1 MNLQFEQQQNKIISS
16 FSKQLNRTYDW
27 FDANFTE
34 NLEIGS
40 SDFWNTEITAKLMGI
55 CENVNLLSSQDEYF
69 VTKIRLNKER
79 AIFIRLSKQIVKEF
93 LQDSIGESPTNK
105 NFELEKITELEAKIL
120 TGFNNYLYRFFSEIL
135 LPPSEIPQN
144 TVNYN
149 ECILTFFLENE
160 QRPIGKMIV
169 TVPVIAVKPEK
180 LRIRHRFSI
189 DDFKNCPARFN
200 ISVGKTKIKLNDI
213 KQLEPGDIVVLED
226 SNIKRMT
233 LIYENKTLKFKVIP
247 NPALIKDFDYDGGR
261 HMDENSANNFNMW
274 DTIQVDMG
282 AEFEKVKIS
291 LGELK
296 QMSEGLVVDI
306 GSVYENKIDLK
317 VENKII
323 ASGELVIINDRY
335 GVRIDE
341 IYTDEKEDAP
351 NNQETTDPETD
362 GAIDNSPENVVDA
375 PASEEDFDY
384 SDFDVEEEDI

>member
-1 MNLQFEQQQNKIISS
+1 MDLQFEQQQKKIISS

-27 FDANFTE
+27 FDINFTE
-34 NLEIGS
+34 NLEIGAS
-40 SDFWNTEITAKLMGI
+40 EFWNTDISAKLMGLF
-55 CENVNLLSSQDEYF
+55 ENVNLLSSQDEYF

-79 AIFIRLSKQIVKEF
+79 AIFIRLSKQVVKE
-93 LQDSIGESPTNK
+93 LLEDAIGNIPGKKDFN
-105 NFELEKITELEAKIL
+105 LEKITELEAKIL
-120 TGFNNYLYRFFSEIL
+120 TGFNNYLYKYFCEIL
-135 LPPSEIPQN
+135 LPPDELPKN
-144 TVNYN
+144 TVNFN
-149 ECILTFFLENE
+149 ECILTFFVKNKKRE
-160 QRPIGKMIV
+160 IGKIIV
-169 TVPVIAVKPEK
+169 TVPVIAIKPEK
-180 LRIRHRFSI
+180 LRIRNRLTI
-189 DDFKNCPARFN
+189 DDFKSCIAKLN
-200 ISVGKTKIKLNDI
+200 IRVGKTRIKLNDI

-233 LIYENKTLKFKVIP
+233 LLYEGKAIKFKVIP

-261 HMDENSANNFNMW
+261 HMDENSENNFNMW
-274 DTIQVDMG
+274 DNIQVDMG
-282 AEFEKVKIS
+282 AEFEKVKIT

-341 IYTDEKEDAP
+341 IYTDSDEKEPDADEAVHSREEQP
-351 NNQETTDPETD
+351 SDSHGANQQQND
-362 GAIDNSPENVVDA
+362 
-375 PASEEDFDY
+375 EEDFDY

>member
-1 MNLQFEQQQNKIISS
+1 MDLQFEQQQKKIISS

-27 FDANFTE
+27 FDINFTE
-34 NLEIGS
+34 NLEIGAS
-40 SDFWNTEITAKLMGI
+40 EFWKTDISAKLMGLF
-55 CENVNLLSSQDEYF
+55 ENVKLLSSQDEYF

-79 AIFIRLSKQIVKEF
+79 AIFIRLSKQVVKE
-93 LQDSIGESPTNK
+93 LLEDAIGNIPGKKDFN
-105 NFELEKITELEAKIL
+105 LEKITELEAKIL
-120 TGFNNYLYRFFSEIL
+120 TGFNNYLYKYFCEIL
-135 LPPSEIPQN
+135 LPPDELPKN
-144 TVNYN
+144 TVNFN
-149 ECILTFFLENE
+149 ECILTFFVKNKKRE
-160 QRPIGKMIV
+160 IGKIIV
-169 TVPVIAVKPEK
+169 TVPVIAIKPEK
-180 LRIRHRFSI
+180 LRIRNRFTI
-189 DDFKNCPARFN
+189 DDFKSCIAKLN
-200 ISVGKTKIKLNDI
+200 IRVGKTRIKLNDI

-233 LIYENKTLKFKVIP
+233 LLYEGKAIKFKVIP

-261 HMDENSANNFNMW
+261 HMDENSENNFNMW
-274 DTIQVDMG
+274 DNIQVDMG
-282 AEFEKVKIS
+282 AEFEKVKIT

-341 IYTDEKEDAP
+341 IYTDSDEKEPDAD
-351 NNQETTDPETD
+351 E
-362 GAIDNSPENVVDA
+362 AVHSPEEQPSGSHGANQQQND
-375 PASEEDFDY
+375 EEDFDY

>member
-274 DTIQVDMG
+274 DTIQVDMS

-375 PASEEDFDY
+375 PAGEEDFDY

>member
-1 MNLQFEQQQNKIISS
+1 MDLQFEQQQNKIISS

-27 FDANFTE
+27 FDINFTE

-40 SDFWNTEITAKLMGI
+40 SDFWNTEISAKLMGI

-79 AIFIRLSKQIVKEF
+79 AIFIRLSKQIVREL
-93 LQDSIGESPTNK
+93 LQDSIGDSPFNK
-105 NFELEKITELEAKIL
+105 HFELEKITELEAKIL
-120 TGFNNYLYRFFSEIL
+120 TGFNNYLYKYFCEIL
-135 LPPSEIPQN
+135 IPPSEIPQN

-149 ECILTFFLENE
+149 ECILTFFLMNKE
-160 QRPIGKMIV
+160 RPIGKMIV

-180 LRIRHRFSI
+180 LRVRHRFSI

-233 LIYENKTLKFKVIP
+233 LIYKNKTLKFKVVP

-261 HMDENSANNFNMW
+261 HMDENSENNFNMW

-341 IYTDEKEDAP
+341 IYTDDKEDSP
-351 NNQETTDPETD
+351 QESHPDETQSD
-362 GAIDNSPENVVDA
+362 ETIENSPENVVET
-375 PASEEDFDY
+375 PTGEEDFDY

>member
-1 MNLQFEQQQNKIISS
+1 MNKSKKKIISS

-27 FDANFTE
+27 FDINFTE
-34 NLEIGS
+34 NLEIGAS
-40 SDFWNTEITAKLMGI
+40 EFWNTDISAKLMGLF
-55 CENVNLLSSQDEYF
+55 ENVNLLSSQDEYF

-79 AIFIRLSKQIVKEF
+79 AIFIRLSKQVVKE
-93 LQDSIGESPTNK
+93 LLEDAIGNIPGKKDFN
-105 NFELEKITELEAKIL
+105 LEKITELEAKIL
-120 TGFNNYLYRFFSEIL
+120 TGFNNYLYKYFCEIL
-135 LPPSEIPQN
+135 LPPDELPKN
-144 TVNYN
+144 TVNFN
-149 ECILTFFLENE
+149 ECILTFFVKNKKRE
-160 QRPIGKMIV
+160 IGKIIV
-169 TVPVIAVKPEK
+169 TVPVIAIKPEK
-180 LRIRHRFSI
+180 LRIRNRFTI
-189 DDFKNCPARFN
+189 DDFKSCIAKLN
-200 ISVGKTKIKLNDI
+200 IRVGKTRIKLNDI

-233 LIYENKTLKFKVIP
+233 LLYEGKAIKFKVIP

-261 HMDENSANNFNMW
+261 HMDENSENNFNMW
-274 DTIQVDMG
+274 DNIQVDMG
-282 AEFEKVKIS
+282 AEFEKVKIT

-341 IYTDEKEDAP
+341 IYTDSDEKEPDAD
-351 NNQETTDPETD
+351 E
-362 GAIDNSPENVVDA
+362 AVHSPEEQPSGSHGANQQQND
-375 PASEEDFDY
+375 EEDFDY

>member
-1 MNLQFEQQQNKIISS
+1 MDLQFEQQENKIIST

-27 FDANFTE
+27 FDVNFTE
-34 NLEIGS
+34 NLEIAS
-40 SDFWNTEITAKLMGI
+40 SDFWNTEISAKLMGV

-79 AIFIRLSKQIVKEF
+79 AIFIRLSKQIVREF
-93 LQDSIGESPTNK
+93 LEDSMGQSPVNK
-105 NFELEKITELEAKIL
+105 PFDLEKITELEAKIL
-120 TGFNNYLYRFFSEIL
+120 TGFNNYLYKFFSEL
-135 LPPSEIPQN
+135 LVPPNEIPQN

-149 ECILTFFLENE
+149 ECILTFFVTNKK
-160 QRPIGKMIV
+160 RGIGKLIV

-189 DDFKNCPARFN
+189 DDFKTCPARFN

-233 LIYENKTLKFKVIP
+233 LIYENKTLKFKVVP

-261 HMDENSANNFNMW
+261 HMDENSETNFNMW

-341 IYTDEKEDAP
+341 IYTDDKDEDAP
-351 NNQETTDPETD
+351 QQ
-362 GAIDNSPENVVDA
+362 IDNPESAAEINNSPDNTVEA
-375 PASEEDFDY
+375 PQGEEDFDY
-384 SDFDVEEEDI
+384 SDFDIEEEDI

>member
-1 MNLQFEQQQNKIISS
+1 MDLQFEQQENKIIST

-27 FDANFTE
+27 FDVNFTE
-34 NLEIGS
+34 NLEIAS
-40 SDFWNTEITAKLMGI
+40 SDFWNTEISAKLMGV

-79 AIFIRLSKQIVKEF
+79 AIFIRLSKQIVREF
-93 LQDSIGESPTNK
+93 LEDSMGQSPVNK
-105 NFELEKITELEAKIL
+105 PFDLEKITELEAKIL
-120 TGFNNYLYRFFSEIL
+120 TGFNNYLYKFFSEL
-135 LPPSEIPQN
+135 LVPPNEIPQN

-149 ECILTFFLENE
+149 ECILTFFVTNKK
-160 QRPIGKMIV
+160 RGIGKLIV

-189 DDFKNCPARFN
+189 DDFKTCPARFN

-233 LIYENKTLKFKVIP
+233 LIYENKTLKFKVVP

-261 HMDENSANNFNMW
+261 HMDENSETNFNMW

-341 IYTDEKEDAP
+341 IYTDDKDEDAP
-351 NNQETTDPETD
+351 QQIDNPES
-362 GAIDNSPENVVDA
+362 AAEINNSPENTVEA
-375 PASEEDFDY
+375 PQGEEDFDY
-384 SDFDVEEEDI
+384 SDFDIEEEDI

>member
-1 MNLQFEQQQNKIISS
+1 MDLQFEQQQNKIISS

-27 FDANFTE
+27 FDINFTE
-34 NLEIGS
+34 NLEIGAS
-40 SDFWNTEITAKLMGI
+40 EFWNTDISAKLMGLF
-55 CENVNLLSSQDEYF
+55 ENVNLLSSQDEYF

-79 AIFIRLSKQIVKEF
+79 AIFIRLSKQVVKE
-93 LQDSIGESPTNK
+93 LLEDAIGNIPGKKDFN
-105 NFELEKITELEAKIL
+105 LEKITELEAKIL
-120 TGFNNYLYRFFSEIL
+120 TGFNNYLYKYFCEIL
-135 LPPSEIPQN
+135 LPPDELPKN
-144 TVNYN
+144 TVNFN
-149 ECILTFFLENE
+149 ECILTFFVKNKKRE
-160 QRPIGKMIV
+160 IGKIIV
-169 TVPVIAVKPEK
+169 TVPVIAIKPEK
-180 LRIRHRFSI
+180 LRIRNRFTI
-189 DDFKNCPARFN
+189 DDFKSCIAKLN
-200 ISVGKTKIKLNDI
+200 IRVGKTRIKLNDI

-233 LIYENKTLKFKVIP
+233 LLYEGKAIKFKVIP

-261 HMDENSANNFNMW
+261 HMDENSENNFNMW
-274 DTIQVDMG
+274 DNIQVDMG
-282 AEFEKVKIS
+282 AEFEKVKIT

-341 IYTDEKEDAP
+341 IYTDSDEKEPDAD
-351 NNQETTDPETD
+351 E
-362 GAIDNSPENVVDA
+362 AVHSPEEQPSGSHGANQQQND
-375 PASEEDFDY
+375 EEDFDY

>member
-1 MNLQFEQQQNKIISS
+1 MDLQFEQQQNKIISS

-27 FDANFTE
+27 FDINFTE
-34 NLEIGS
+34 NLEIGAS
-40 SDFWNTEITAKLMGI
+40 EFWNTDISAKLMGLF
-55 CENVNLLSSQDEYF
+55 ENVNLLSSQDEYF

-79 AIFIRLSKQIVKEF
+79 AIFIRLSKQVVKE
-93 LQDSIGESPTNK
+93 LLEDAIGNIPGKKDFN
-105 NFELEKITELEAKIL
+105 LEKITELEAKIL
-120 TGFNNYLYRFFSEIL
+120 TGFNNYLYKYFCEIL
-135 LPPSEIPQN
+135 LPPDELPKN
-144 TVNYN
+144 TVNFN
-149 ECILTFFLENE
+149 ECILTFFVKNKKRE
-160 QRPIGKMIV
+160 IGKIIV
-169 TVPVIAVKPEK
+169 TVPVIAIKPEK
-180 LRIRHRFSI
+180 LRIRNRFTI
-189 DDFKNCPARFN
+189 DDFKSCIAKLN
-200 ISVGKTKIKLNDI
+200 IRVGKTRIKLNDI

-233 LIYENKTLKFKVIP
+233 LLYEGKAIKFKVIP

-261 HMDENSANNFNMW
+261 HMDENSENNFNMW
-274 DTIQVDMG
+274 DNIQVDMG
-282 AEFEKVKIS
+282 AEFEKVKIT

-341 IYTDEKEDAP
+341 IYTDSDEKEPDADEAVHSREEQP
-351 NNQETTDPETD
+351 SDSHGANQQQND
-362 GAIDNSPENVVDA
+362 
-375 PASEEDFDY
+375 EEDFDY

>member
-1 MNLQFEQQQNKIISS
+1 MNNSKKKIISS

-27 FDANFTE
+27 FDINFTE
-34 NLEIGS
+34 NLEIGAS
-40 SDFWNTEITAKLMGI
+40 EFWNTDISAKLMGLF
-55 CENVNLLSSQDEYF
+55 ENVNLLSSQDEYF

-79 AIFIRLSKQIVKEF
+79 AIFIRLSKQVVKE
-93 LQDSIGESPTNK
+93 LLEDAIGNIPGKKDFN
-105 NFELEKITELEAKIL
+105 LEKITELEAKIL
-120 TGFNNYLYRFFSEIL
+120 TGFNNYLYKYFCEIL
-135 LPPSEIPQN
+135 LPPDELPKN
-144 TVNYN
+144 TVNFN
-149 ECILTFFLENE
+149 ECILTFFVKNKKRE
-160 QRPIGKMIV
+160 IGKIIV
-169 TVPVIAVKPEK
+169 TVPVIAIKPEK
-180 LRIRHRFSI
+180 LRIRNRFTI
-189 DDFKNCPARFN
+189 DDFKSCIAKLN
-200 ISVGKTKIKLNDI
+200 IRVGKTRIKLNDI

-233 LIYENKTLKFKVIP
+233 LLYEGKAIKFKVIP

-261 HMDENSANNFNMW
+261 HMDENSENNFNMW
-274 DTIQVDMG
+274 DNIQVDMG
-282 AEFEKVKIS
+282 AEFEKVKIT

-341 IYTDEKEDAP
+341 IYTDSDEKEPDAD
-351 NNQETTDPETD
+351 E
-362 GAIDNSPENVVDA
+362 AVHSPEEQPSGSHGANQQQND
-375 PASEEDFDY
+375 EEDFDY

>member
-1 MNLQFEQQQNKIISS
+1 MDLQFEQQQKKIISS

-27 FDANFTE
+27 FDINFTE
-34 NLEIGS
+34 NLEIGAS
-40 SDFWNTEITAKLMGI
+40 EFWNTDISAKLMGLF
-55 CENVNLLSSQDEYF
+55 ENVNLLSSQDEYF

-79 AIFIRLSKQIVKEF
+79 AIFIRLSKQVVKE
-93 LQDSIGESPTNK
+93 LLEDAIGNVPGKKDFN
-105 NFELEKITELEAKIL
+105 LEKITELEAKIL
-120 TGFNNYLYRFFSEIL
+120 TGFNNYLYKYFCEIL
-135 LPPSEIPQN
+135 LPPDELPKN
-144 TVNYN
+144 TVNFN
-149 ECILTFFLENE
+149 ECILTFFVKNKKRE
-160 QRPIGKMIV
+160 IGKIIV
-169 TVPVIAVKPEK
+169 TVPVIAIKPEK
-180 LRIRHRFSI
+180 LRIRNRFTI
-189 DDFKNCPARFN
+189 DDFKSCIAKLN
-200 ISVGKTKIKLNDI
+200 IRVGKTRIKLNDI

-233 LIYENKTLKFKVIP
+233 LLYEGKAIKFKVIP

-261 HMDENSANNFNMW
+261 HMDENSENNFNMW
-274 DTIQVDMG
+274 DNIQVDMG
-282 AEFEKVKIS
+282 AEFEKVKIT

-341 IYTDEKEDAP
+341 IYTDSDEKEPDAD
-351 NNQETTDPETD
+351 E
-362 GAIDNSPENVVDA
+362 AVHSPEEQPSGSHGANQQQND
-375 PASEEDFDY
+375 EEDFDY

>member
-135 LPPSEIPQN
+135 LPPSEIPKN

-160 QRPIGKMIV
+160 QKPIGKMIV

-375 PASEEDFDY
+375 PAGEEDFDY

>member
-1 MNLQFEQQQNKIISS
+1 MDLQFEQQQKKIISS

-27 FDANFTE
+27 FDINFTE
-34 NLEIGS
+34 NLEIGAS
-40 SDFWNTEITAKLMGI
+40 EFWNTDISAKLMGLF
-55 CENVNLLSSQDEYF
+55 ENVNLLSSQDEYF

-79 AIFIRLSKQIVKEF
+79 AIFIRLSKQVVKE
-93 LQDSIGESPTNK
+93 LLEDAIGNIPGKKDFN
-105 NFELEKITELEAKIL
+105 LEKITELEAKIL
-120 TGFNNYLYRFFSEIL
+120 TGFNNYLYKYFCEIL
-135 LPPSEIPQN
+135 LPPDELPKN
-144 TVNYN
+144 TVNFN
-149 ECILTFFLENE
+149 ECILTFFVKNKKRE
-160 QRPIGKMIV
+160 IGKIIV
-169 TVPVIAVKPEK
+169 TVPVIAIKPEK
-180 LRIRHRFSI
+180 LRIRNRFTI
-189 DDFKNCPARFN
+189 DDFKSCIAKLN
-200 ISVGKTKIKLNDI
+200 IRVGKTRIKLNDI

-233 LIYENKTLKFKVIP
+233 LLYEGKAIKFKVIP

-261 HMDENSANNFNMW
+261 HMDENSENNFNMW
-274 DTIQVDMG
+274 DNIQVDMG
-282 AEFEKVKIS
+282 AEFEKVKIT

-341 IYTDEKEDAP
+341 IYTDSDEKEPDAD
-351 NNQETTDPETD
+351 E
-362 GAIDNSPENVVDA
+362 AVHSPEEQPSGSHGANQQQND
-375 PASEEDFDY
+375 EEDFDY

>member
-1 MNLQFEQQQNKIISS
+1 MDLQFEQQQKKIISS

-27 FDANFTE
+27 FDINFTE
-34 NLEIGS
+34 NLEIGAS
-40 SDFWNTEITAKLMGI
+40 EFWNTDISAKLMGLF
-55 CENVNLLSSQDEYF
+55 ENVNLLSSQDEYF

-79 AIFIRLSKQIVKEF
+79 AIFIRLSKQVVKE
-93 LQDSIGESPTNK
+93 LLEDAIGNIPGKKDFN
-105 NFELEKITELEAKIL
+105 LEKITELEAKIL
-120 TGFNNYLYRFFSEIL
+120 TGFNNYLYKYFCEIL
-135 LPPSEIPQN
+135 LPPDELPKN
-144 TVNYN
+144 TVNFN
-149 ECILTFFLENE
+149 ECILTFFVKNKKRE
-160 QRPIGKMIV
+160 IGKIIV
-169 TVPVIAVKPEK
+169 TVPVIAIKPEK
-180 LRIRHRFSI
+180 LRIRNRFTI
-189 DDFKNCPARFN
+189 DDFKSCIAKLN
-200 ISVGKTKIKLNDI
+200 IRVGKTRIKLNDI

-233 LIYENKTLKFKVIP
+233 LLYEGKAIKFKVIP

-261 HMDENSANNFNMW
+261 HMDENSENNFNMW
-274 DTIQVDMG
+274 DNIQVDMG
-282 AEFEKVKIS
+282 AEFEKVKIT

-341 IYTDEKEDAP
+341 IYTDSDEKEPDADEAVHSREEQP
-351 NNQETTDPETD
+351 SGSHGANQQQND
-362 GAIDNSPENVVDA
+362 
-375 PASEEDFDY
+375 EEDFDY

>member
-160 QRPIGKMIV
+160 QKPIGKMIV

-274 DTIQVDMG
+274 DTIQVDMS

-375 PASEEDFDY
+375 PAGEEDFDY

>member
-1 MNLQFEQQQNKIISS
+1 MDLQFEQQQKKIISS

-27 FDANFTE
+27 FDINFTE
-34 NLEIGS
+34 NLEIGAS
-40 SDFWNTEITAKLMGI
+40 EFWNTDISAKLMGLF
-55 CENVNLLSSQDEYF
+55 ENVNLLSSQDEYF

-79 AIFIRLSKQIVKEF
+79 AIFIRLSKQVVKE
-93 LQDSIGESPTNK
+93 LLEDAIGNIPGKKDFN
-105 NFELEKITELEAKIL
+105 LEKITELEAKIL
-120 TGFNNYLYRFFSEIL
+120 TGFNNYLYKYFCEIL
-135 LPPSEIPQN
+135 LPPDELPKN
-144 TVNYN
+144 TVNFN
-149 ECILTFFLENE
+149 ECILTFFVKNKKRE
-160 QRPIGKMIV
+160 IGKIIV
-169 TVPVIAVKPEK
+169 TVPVIAIKPEK
-180 LRIRHRFSI
+180 LRIRNRFTI
-189 DDFKNCPARFN
+189 DDFKSCIAKLN
-200 ISVGKTKIKLNDI
+200 IRVGKTRIKLNDI

-233 LIYENKTLKFKVIP
+233 LLYEGKAIKFKVIP

-261 HMDENSANNFNMW
+261 HMDENSENNFNMW
-274 DTIQVDMG
+274 DNIQVDMG
-282 AEFEKVKIS
+282 AEFEKVKIT

-341 IYTDEKEDAP
+341 IYTDSDEKEPDAD
-351 NNQETTDPETD
+351 E
-362 GAIDNSPENVVDA
+362 AVHSPEEQPSDSHGANQQQND
-375 PASEEDFDY
+375 EEDFDY